1 MALIRCPRA
10 MMRAF
15 ICSVNMVAAGLLV

>member
-1 MALIRCPRA
+1 MALIRCTHA

-15 ICSVNMVAAGLLV
+15 SCSVDMVAAGLLV